1 MPLKEQ
7 FNADL
12 KTAMKEKA
20 QTRLTTIRQIR
31 ATVTNREIELH
42 KELDEAEVVQVI
54 TTLVKQH
61 KDSIEQF
68 AKGGRADL
76 VAKEEAELRVL
87 EAYLPKQ
94 LSEAELCVVVQEAI
108 RALNATSIKEMGAV
122 MKSVMSQVQ
131 GQADGK
137 LINQLVKQFLA

>member
-1 MPLKEQ
+1 MPFKEQ
-7 FNADL
+7 LNADL

-68 AKGGRADL
+68 ANGGRDDL

-94 LSEAELCVVVQEAI
+94 LSEAELRVVVQEAI

>member
-7 FNADL
+7 LNADL

-108 RALNATSIKEMGAV
+108 RTLNATSIKEMGAV

>member
-7 FNADL
+7 LNADL